1 MRDAGALANALDDV
15 GTKVNDE
22 IAFVR
27 MLADLDLDHIRV
39 LKIMIR
45 RPKHLDRVA
54 VQMNAADDPRAA
66 RQWYAWSIVEADP
79 GLEGSVHGALRVLLT
94 LAIALNR
101 HTELRHLDDDRGFVV
116 TRLPP
121 YEPTCHRPA
130 TPAPRPPSCT
140 RCWTTRSPTPRSAP
154 RAAGGA
160 GQRADRPL
168 R

>member
-79 GLEGSVHGALRVLLT
+79 GRPKNTPQQQPTRRRRGLRATDPTKVQ
-94 LAIALNR
+94 R
-101 HTELRHLDDDRGFVV
+101 V
-116 TRLPP
+116 TG
-121 YEPTCHRPA
+121 
-130 TPAPRPPSCT
+130 
-140 RCWTTRSPTPRSAP
+140 PRSSVGPRSSATTP
-154 RAAGGA
+154 PGGTVALASLVRHDLLVSCRAARFLSPGPGGSA
-160 GQRADRPL
+160 FLTCYFGGGNVR
-168 R
+168 

>member
-54 VQMNAADDPRAA
+54 VQAVFLSDGGNLR
-66 RQWYAWSIVEADP
+66 R
-79 GLEGSVHGALRVLLT
+79 HGAEMSLFRM
-94 LAIALNR
+94 
-101 HTELRHLDDDRGFVV
+101 EG
-116 TRLPP
+116 
-121 YEPTCHRPA
+121 
-130 TPAPRPPSCT
+130 
-140 RCWTTRSPTPRSAP
+140 
-154 RAAGGA
+154 
-160 GQRADRPL
+160 
-168 R
+168 